1 MWDLNY
7 GQEPM
12 DWKLLAIHLLKKIWM
27 IVASVLAGALLIGG
41 TYFLAKVVFGPAKE
55 YQSVSKYY
63 IDFALDENGEV
74 YEYFNQYTWEDL
86 IKTDAIIEYAL
97 EQMETPVEKDEML
110 ESVSATLLSD
120 TRVLTAYVT
129 TNSET
134 NTLAIAK
141 ALELSIIHFG
151 EQQKEI
157 SQISILT
164 AVSKADQVI
173 ADIRTL
179 RAFIL
184 GGVLGLFI
192 SLTSILLIY
201 IWDDSVYIPAT
212 FERRYHIPMLG
223 TIYSK
228 ELIPNL
234 TFLARDCNT
243 IAFVP
248 IDEDLEIT
256 YVIQKVEEEL
266 EAEAKE
272 DAFVKVLGVGS
283 VVSDP
288 SRSASLRE
296 VDGIILVVRAADHN
310 GKLIEK
316 TLSLL
321 SKQDIK
327 IKAALLWEADEAL
340 QRCYY
345 GRGVNRA

>member
-1 MWDLNY
+1 M
-7 GQEPM
+7 
-12 DWKLLAIHLLKKIWM
+12 
-27 IVASVLAGALLIGG
+27 
-41 TYFLAKVVFGPAKE
+41 
-55 YQSVSKYY
+55 
-63 IDFALDENGEV
+63 
-74 YEYFNQYTWEDL
+74 
-86 IKTDAIIEYAL
+86 
-97 EQMETPVEKDEML
+97 
-110 ESVSATLLSD
+110 
-120 TRVLTAYVT
+120 
-129 TNSET
+129 
-134 NTLAIAK
+134 
-141 ALELSIIHFG
+141 
-151 EQQKEI
+151 
-157 SQISILT
+157 
-164 AVSKADQVI
+164 
-173 ADIRTL
+173 
-179 RAFIL
+179 
-184 GGVLGLFI
+184 FI

-234 TFLARDCNT
+234 TFIARDCNT

-248 IDEDLEIT
+248 VDEDLEIT
-256 YVIQKVEEEL
+256 CVIQEVEEEL

-288 SRSASLRE
+288 SRCASLRD

-321 SKQDIK
+321 SKQDIN